1 MITFLF
7 AIAEHY
13 IGAYFI
19 GWLYVLPVLTDLA
32 VVDRIRAAKRQGGD
46 KDGQ

>member
-13 IGAYFI
+13 IGADFT
-19 GWLYVLPVLTDLA
+19 GWLYVLPALTDLA
-32 VVDRIRAAKRQGGD
+32 VVNRIRATKRQEGE
-46 KDGQ
+46 

>member
-32 VVDRIRAAKRQGGD
+32 VVNRIRATKQKGGE
-46 KDGQ
+46 